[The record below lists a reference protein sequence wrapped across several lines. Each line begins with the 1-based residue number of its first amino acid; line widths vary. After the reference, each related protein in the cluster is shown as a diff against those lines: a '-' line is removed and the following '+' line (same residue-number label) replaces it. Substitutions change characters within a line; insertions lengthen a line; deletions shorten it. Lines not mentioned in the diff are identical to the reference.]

1 MGENQG
7 NLFTDVPASA
17 PEEVFTAL
25 LERPGLKIERIVSN
39 GQTSPPGF
47 WYDSAQE
54 EWVLLVEGS
63 AAVQIEGE
71 AAPRLLQPGDWLHL
85 PAHCRHRVAWTD
97 AGRPTIWLAVHYG
110 AG

>member
-1 MGENQG
+1 MRENQG
-7 NLFTDVPASA
+7 NLFTDVPSGAS
-17 PEEVFTAL
+17 EEVFTAL
-25 LERPGLKIERIVSN
+25 LERPVLKIERIVSN
-39 GQTSPPGF
+39 GHASQPGF
-47 WYDSAQE
+47 WYDSAWE

-71 AAPRLLQPGDWLHL
+71 TAPRRLQPGAWLHL

-97 AGRPTIWLAVHYG
+97 AGQPTIWLAVHYG